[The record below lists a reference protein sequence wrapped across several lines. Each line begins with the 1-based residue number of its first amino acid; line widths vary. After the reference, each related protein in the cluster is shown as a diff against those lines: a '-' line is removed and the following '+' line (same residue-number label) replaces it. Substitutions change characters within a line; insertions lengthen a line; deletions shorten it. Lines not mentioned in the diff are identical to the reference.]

1 MNEYVYAQTVRA
13 SGSRPWDWISFK
25 VQKMNV
31 MDCVMIK
38 KTLKKKT
45 WGKEEKSCATKKC
58 IHIFDFC
65 FHISAE
71 DLIYKLS
78 VVEWRAMSRG
88 EVTHLTW
95 DKEPQQDSAV
105 E

>member
-38 KTLKKKT
+38 KTLKKKNMRKRRKKLCY
-45 WGKEEKSCATKKC
+45 KEVYSY
-58 IHIFDFC
+58 F
-65 FHISAE
+65 
-71 DLIYKLS
+71 
-78 VVEWRAMSRG
+78 
-88 EVTHLTW
+88 
-95 DKEPQQDSAV
+95 
-105 E
+105 